1 MKYSLS
7 LLVGELA
14 SKPNK
19 PRKPKTKKLTNANDN
34 LVIPVIREKS
44 TPEISSLYFC
54 SCISVISAWIEGGMT
69 KSAPRQNPVRQE
81 IIVKKSKSPGLRNN
95 TKIKKVEEDINET
108 DQALALFVFLLNC
121 VQNGTPIIEN
131 KK

>member
-1 MKYSLS
+1 MS
-7 LLVGELA
+7 LLVGKFA

-19 PRKPKTKKLTNANDN
+19 PRKPKTKRLPIANDN
-34 LVIPVIREKS
+34 FVIAVMREKS

-81 IIVKKSKSPGLRNN
+81 IIVKKNKSPGLRNIV
-95 TKIKKVEEDINET
+95 KIKKITDDINET
-108 DQALALFVFLLNC
+108 DQALALFVFLLSW
-121 VQNGTPIIEN
+121 VQNGTPIIAN